1 MKAHMIILAI
11 LFACV
16 TATLAEAGTQVLI
29 NQSTTVKAAV
39 QNTTTRS
46 RIGSIVMTGYDDA
59 GTVIG
64 HLCKNAYLPAGRT
77 TTVEIPWQ
85 APNYPTGVYW
95 SSKVA
100 VNTFCPSTWD
110 GDDDEHDD

>member
-16 TATLAEAGTQVLI
+16 TATMAEAGTQVQI
-29 NQSTTVKAAV
+29 NQATTVKAGIKNA
-39 QNTTTRS
+39 TTS
-46 RIGSIVMTGYDDA
+46 NRIGSVVLTGYDDA

-64 HLCKNAYLPAGRT
+64 RLCKNVYLPAGRT
-77 TTVEIPWQ
+77 TSLELPWQ
-85 APNYPTGVYW
+85 APAYPTGVYW

-100 VNTFCPSTWD
+100 INVFCPSTYV
-110 GDDDEHDD
+110 DDEHDD